1 MRREPALFRT
11 VLAALL
17 LGMASAVALAAPPD
31 TGSAANAAEIPEQIL
46 VAAMHQSIGAPALAN
61 IGDQATLR
69 LEDGLTLV
77 PREPAARLL
86 AVSGVKVPP
95 DFQALLLGPEGM
107 DMPGLI
113 RYVPA
118 GFIDSDAALAWTS
131 DDFLSSLRDTV
142 ARDNAALVK
151 KGLEEREAR
160 RWIRAPRYN
169 PESHQLSWAAL
180 ILPKSAPRESDGEVT
195 FHAIEF
201 GLGGYIELTVATS
214 VEKAN
219 EIGQMA
225 DDFLHGLNFR
235 PGNAYGDALPADKR
249 SPAGL
254 AGAMG
259 FDSLHKARI
268 GSGFWSSDTMVPVV
282 GGIVASIGA
291 LSLFIYIQRH
301 LRREARRG

>member
-1 MRREPALFRT
+1 LFRT

-17 LGMASAVALAAPPD
+17 FGMASPTVLAASPD
-31 TGSAANAAEIPEQIL
+31 TGSTANTAETPEQIL
-46 VAAMHQSIGAPALAN
+46 VAALHQSIGAPAQAN
-61 IGDQATLR
+61 IDDQATVR
-69 LEDGLTLV
+69 LEDSLTIV

-86 AVSGVKVPP
+86 AVSGVNVPP

-113 RYVPA
+113 RYVPV
-118 GFIDSDAALAWTS
+118 GFIDSDTALAWTS

-151 KGLEEREAR
+151 KDLMEREAR
-160 RWIRAPRYN
+160 RWVRAPRYN

-180 ILPKSAPRESDGEVT
+180 ILPKSAPRESDGEVV

-201 GLGGYIELTVATS
+201 GREGYIELTVATS
-214 VEKAN
+214 LEKAE

-225 DDFLHGLNFR
+225 DRFLDGLNFR
-235 PGNAYGDALPADKR
+235 PGKAYGDALPTDKR
-249 SPAGL
+249 APAGL
-254 AGAMG
+254 AGAMA
-259 FDSLHKARI
+259 FDSLHKAQI
-268 GSGFWSSDTMVPVV
+268 GSGFWNSDTMVPVM